1 MFQRYYAEQVIHD
14 REREAARV
22 LAWKAMNR
30 RPDLEGER
38 PVLST
43 DWRGWSLRRA
53 GAVLGTVGM
62 ALVASMALPASLQ
75 GLATLE
81 SPTRCTGQAL

>member
-1 MFQRYYAEQVIHD
+1 MFERYYAEQVIRD

-30 RPDLEGER
+30 GADPEEER

-62 ALVASMALPASLQ
+62 ALAASVALPASLQ
-75 GLATLE
+75 GLAWGLREILE
-81 SPTRCTGQAL
+81 LVTH